1 MEETLKKIHKDEH
14 AQFIKTQNRETAEL
28 LRKRGF
34 TEIKTQDKLWFH
46 FMNDGIAE
54 FSEGEKKRMH
64 FTHILPL

>member
-1 MEETLKKIHKDEH
+1 MDTVMKQFHKDEKS
-14 AQFIKTQNRETAEL
+14 QFIKTQNRETAEL

-34 TEIKTQDKLWFH
+34 TEIPTQDKLWFH